1 MTLSEPGVE
10 SGKAPMRLLT
20 RFAWLTLA
28 YNIAVIL
35 WGAYVRVT
43 GSGAGC
49 GNRWPLCNG
58 TVLPRTPQAQ
68 TIIEFTHR
76 LTSGLA
82 IFMVA
87 SLLVW
92 CWRKT
97 VKGNWARYSSLAAM
111 LLLLNEALL
120 GALLVLFEHVGQD
133 RSAGRVLFLC
143 MHFGNTLLLLAA
155 LALTAY
161 WLSEGHRRVSVV
173 KNGVEITAVVSGL
186 LAIMCVGVT
195 GSLAALGD
203 TLFPATS
210 LRTSLMED
218 FSSGN
223 ILLRLRL
230 LHPVFVAIAAIYVL
244 WLILRSLK
252 RPGRLW
258 KQGVVLA
265 GVLLGQ
271 IGLGILNVLLLAPV
285 WLQLVHLLVAELFW
299 VQVVLVSA
307 NLLFSAVDTNSEAM
321 LIIDFTAQ
329 SDEQDELVRREI
341 TQSALDTIRRSN
353 DATAS

>member
-1 MTLSEPGVE
+1 MNIREDVVASSEASQPF
-10 SGKAPMRLLT
+10 R

-35 WGAYVRVT
+35 WGAYVRAT

-68 TIIEFTHR
+68 TVIEFTHR
-76 LTSGLA
+76 LTSALA
-82 IFMVA
+82 VVMVS

-97 VKGNWARYSSLAAM
+97 AKGDWARYSSLAAI

-120 GALLVLFEHVGQD
+120 GALLVLSEHVGQD
-133 RSAGRVLFLC
+133 RSPARVFFLC

-155 LALTAY
+155 LALTAQ
-161 WLSEGHRRVSVV
+161 WLSKGYRRFSVV
-173 KNGVEITAVVSGL
+173 KKRAEIVAVAFGL
-186 LAIMCVGVT
+186 LATMSIGIT

-210 LRTSLMED
+210 LRASLIQD

-223 ILLRLRL
+223 VLLRLRF
-230 LHPVFVAIAAIYVL
+230 LHPAAAVVGAMFVL
-244 WLILRSLK
+244 WIILRSPK
-252 RPGRLW
+252 RDGRVSTQVLI
-258 KQGVVLA
+258 LA
-265 GVLLGQ
+265 GVLIGQ
-271 IGLGILNVLLLAPV
+271 IGLGILNVLLLAPM

-299 VQVVLVSA
+299 VLVVLASA
-307 NLLFSAVDTNSEAM
+307 NLLFATVDCHSAARTAR
-321 LIIDFTAQ
+321 DFMATPSKALR
-329 SDEQDELVRREI
+329 SDL
-341 TQSALDTIRRSN
+341 S
-353 DATAS
+353 

>member
-1 MTLSEPGVE
+1 MRMNIAEEVVARSEASLRPL
-10 SGKAPMRLLT
+10 R

-35 WGAYVRVT
+35 WGAYVRGT

-76 LTSGLA
+76 LSSGFAVVMLFA
-82 IFMVA
+82 LV
-87 SLLVW
+87 VW

-97 VKGNWARYSSLAAM
+97 EKGDWARSSSAVA
-111 LLLLNEALL
+111 LLLILNEALL

-133 RSAGRVLFLC
+133 RSHSRVLFLC

-155 LALTAY
+155 LALTAS
-161 WLSEGHRRVSVV
+161 WLSEGHRRFSVV
-173 KNGVEITAVVSGL
+173 KNGGEIAAVISGL
-186 LAIMCVGVT
+186 LATVCIGIT
-195 GSLAALGD
+195 GSLAGLGD

-210 LRTSLMED
+210 LTTSLIED

-223 ILLRLRL
+223 IFLRLRL
-230 LHPVFVAIAAIYVL
+230 LHPAVVAIAAIYVL
-244 WLILRSLK
+244 WLILKSLN

-258 KQGVVLA
+258 NREIVLA
-265 GVLLGQ
+265 GILIGQ

-299 VQVVLVSA
+299 VLVVLASA
-307 NLLFSAVDTNSEAM
+307 NLLFAAVDCNSAARTA
-321 LIIDFTAQ
+321 IDSIATR
-329 SDEQDELVRREI
+329 SR
-341 TQSALDTIRRSN
+341 ALRLDLL
-353 DATAS
+353 

>member
-1 MTLSEPGVE
+1 MRMTLSEPGGE
-10 SGKAPMRLLT
+10 NRKASIHPLT

-28 YNIAVIL
+28 YNTAVIL
-35 WGAYVRVT
+35 WGAYVRAT

-58 TVLPRTPQAQ
+58 TLLTRTPQAQ

-82 IFMVA
+82 ILMVS

-97 VKGNWARYSSLAAM
+97 SKGDWARFSSVLAI
-111 LLLLNEALL
+111 LLLFNEALL

-133 RSAGRVLFLC
+133 RSPGRVLFLC

-155 LALTAY
+155 LALTAH
-161 WLSEGHRRVSVV
+161 WLSDDYRRFAVV
-173 KNGVEITAVVSGL
+173 KNRAEIAVVLLGL
-186 LAIMCVGVT
+186 LAIMCVGIT

-210 LRTSLMED
+210 LKTSLMED

-223 ILLRLRL
+223 ILLRLRF
-230 LHPVFVAIAAIYVL
+230 LHPVVAAIAAMYVL

-252 RPGRLW
+252 RPGW
-258 KQGVVLA
+258 PWNQEAMLA
-265 GVLLGQ
+265 GVLIGQ

-285 WLQLVHLLVAELFW
+285 WLQLVHLLVAELCW
-299 VQVVLVSA
+299 VLLVLASA
-307 NLLFSAVDTNSEAM
+307 NLLFATVDCNSAAR
-321 LIIDFTAQ
+321 TARDSMATPLRALR
-329 SDEQDELVRREI
+329 SDL
-341 TQSALDTIRRSN
+341 L
-353 DATAS
+353 

>member
-1 MTLSEPGVE
+1 MRMTLSEPGVE
-10 SGKAPMRLLT
+10 SRKASMRPLT
-20 RFAWLTLA
+20 RFAWITLA

-35 WGAYVRVT
+35 WGAYVRAT

-76 LTSGLA
+76 LTSALA
-82 IFMVA
+82 IVMVS

-97 VKGNWARYSSLAAM
+97 SKGDWTRYSSVLAV
-111 LLLLNEALL
+111 LLLFNEALL
-120 GALLVLFEHVGQD
+120 GALLVLFEHVAQD
-133 RSAGRVLFLC
+133 RSLGRPLFLC
-143 MHFGNTLLLLAA
+143 AHFGNTLLLLAA
-155 LALTAY
+155 LALTAH
-161 WLSEGHRRVSVV
+161 WLPEGRRRFSVA
-173 KNGVEITAVVSGL
+173 KNRAEIVAVVLGL
-186 LAIMCVGVT
+186 LATMCIGIT

-210 LRTSLMED
+210 LRTSLIED

-223 ILLRLRL
+223 ILLRLRF
-230 LHPVFVAIAAIYVL
+230 LHPLAVAIAAIYVV

-252 RPGRLW
+252 RPGRPRN
-258 KQGVVLA
+258 QGVMLVGGLI
-265 GVLLGQ
+265 GQ

-285 WLQLVHLLVAELFW
+285 WLQLVHLLAAELFW
-299 VQVVLVSA
+299 VLVVLSSA
-307 NLLFSAVDTNSEAM
+307 NLLFAIVGCNSAARAARDTVVPLTQLRFHN
-321 LIIDFTAQ
+321 T
-329 SDEQDELVRREI
+329 SDRKALEEVAGVPRLVE
-341 TQSALDTIRRSN
+341 
-353 DATAS
+353 

>member
-1 MTLSEPGVE
+1 MTLSEPGVQ
-10 SGKAPMRLLT
+10 SRTASMRPLT

-35 WGAYVRVT
+35 WGAYVRAT

-82 IFMVA
+82 ILMVS

-97 VKGNWARYSSLAAM
+97 SKGDWARCSSVLAI
-111 LLLLNEALL
+111 LLLFNEALV
-120 GALLVLFEHVGQD
+120 GALLVLFEHVAQD
-133 RSAGRVLFLC
+133 RSAGRALFLC

-155 LALTAY
+155 LALTAH
-161 WLSEGHRRVSVV
+161 WLSEGHRRFSVV
-173 KNGVEITAVVSGL
+173 RNGTEIAAVGFGL
-186 LAIMCVGVT
+186 LATICIGIT
-195 GSLAALGD
+195 GTLAALGD

-210 LRTSLMED
+210 LRTSLIED

-223 ILLRLRL
+223 ILVRLRF
-230 LHPVFVAIAAIYVL
+230 LHPVVAAIAAIYVL

-258 KQGVVLA
+258 NQEVMLA
-265 GVLLGQ
+265 GVLIGQ

-285 WLQLVHLLVAELFW
+285 WLQLIHLLVAELFW
-299 VQVVLVSA
+299 VLVVLGSA
-307 NLLFSAVDTNSEAM
+307 SLLFAPVDCNSAAR
-321 LIIDFTAQ
+321 TARG
-329 SDEQDELVRREI
+329 SMATPSR
-341 TQSALDTIRRSN
+341 AL
-353 DATAS
+353 